1 VGPPKLNGIVFQF
14 SSIPSCAFEL
24 SSSCNHGVQRGSWIR
39 FRRRF
44 SQPESWLVM
53 GTVWLDDKTWG
64 ATGLEGGQQ
73 PTWYTMVYPQFEPFK
88 LIGLGV
94 RPGGFLKELSDSQ
107 GCGLC
112 GLSRA
117 NDVNLEGCIQ
127 RTMTNPKA
135 LKLILIFYQLLLNF
149 DGALPFQFGGNP
161 HR

>member
-1 VGPPKLNGIVFQF
+1 MVSDPQ
-14 SSIPSCAFEL
+14 
-24 SSSCNHGVQRGSWIR
+24 H
-39 FRRRF
+39 
-44 SQPESWLVM
+44 
-53 GTVWLDDKTWG
+53 
-64 ATGLEGGQQ
+64 
-73 PTWYTMVYPQFEPFK
+73 WYTMLYPQFEPFTQFEPFK

-127 RTMTNPKA
+127 RTMPNPKA